1 MTLSRDRDV
10 YGVEGLAH
18 RILTFPPNKEL
29 FPSPKNQFVLEGI
42 YIKIPD
48 LHGQLNVWTDG
59 QPHSAAAAAGFCRF
73 ELKVFR
79 IQFQKPKLN
88 QITQKKHD
96 DRIQIIKFNTFW
108 RFRPPKINWKKYLFR
123 LTRPPKIYTFSH
135 TKRKKTKSLLSL
147 DVWLW
152 FGWISLGI
160 HWSLNGTALV
170 SSERAFGI
178 QTSFSRRTKSEWLVG
193 WKKHRLDKTCVSV
206 TPSDLCPKWSQTSV
220 DFWLE
225 YLPSNRPT
233 D

>member
-1 MTLSRDRDV
+1 M
-10 YGVEGLAH
+10 
-18 RILTFPPNKEL
+18 
-29 FPSPKNQFVLEGI
+29 
-42 YIKIPD
+42 
-48 LHGQLNVWTDG
+48 
-59 QPHSAAAAAGFCRF
+59 
-73 ELKVFR
+73 
-79 IQFQKPKLN
+79 
-88 QITQKKHD
+88 
-96 DRIQIIKFNTFW
+96 
-108 RFRPPKINWKKYLFR
+108 FR

-135 TKRKKTKSLLSL
+135 TKKTAKSLLSL

-152 FGWISLGI
+152 FWLALTFGWISLGI
-160 HWSLNGTALV
+160 HWSLNGTAFV

-233 D
+233 DQPAIHPTNSQLCMLTSCICPIKTFHWCS